1 MTAVERANAYMT
13 SSGMDQATFLMAAEL
28 IARGDHKIEPGKTVL
43 KNSGMTMVEIATAAT
58 AFEAAATAAAVDA
71 DGREEEQGASP
82 KTMASPMHES
92 SRTESDIEM
101 APAEAAAKP
110 DAQPESG
117 PNATG
122 YDCDDCKDA
131 FANAMLVAF
140 SIVVFALFVC
150 CLSCPV
156 WAIVTW
162 NLHADEMTAE
172 AAKATLLFSISGF
185 VSYFSPCFP
194 FFLEELHDEDDYTAW
209 CAQHC
214 ARRSAPCPHRASL
227 RRASLRRRDRARE
240 NRAHHR
246 ASSGLSLCPPPLFFH

>member
-1 MTAVERANAYMT
+1 MPELARIGERVSRFGQVQEPLARPASPAPSTAEAKQEGMTAVERANAYMT
-13 SSGMDQATFLMAAEL
+13 SSGIDQATFLMAAEL

-43 KNSGMTMVEIATAAT
+43 KNSGMTMVEISTAAA

-131 FANAMLVAF
+131 FVNAMLVAF
-140 SIVVFALFVC
+140 AIVVLAFFVC
-150 CLSCPV
+150 CLSCQ
-156 WAIVTW
+156 VTAVKQRGFG
-162 NLHADEMTAE
+162 L
-172 AAKATLLFSISGF
+172 SG
-185 VSYFSPCFP
+185 
-194 FFLEELHDEDDYTAW
+194 LG
-209 CAQHC
+209 
-214 ARRSAPCPHRASL
+214 RIRAS
-227 RRASLRRRDRARE
+227 
-240 NRAHHR
+240 
-246 ASSGLSLCPPPLFFH
+246 GLGLAG